1 MTPLKLLITLVRG
14 ELLRNTKKFAKMDT
28 YVVARL
34 GSTVFKTKIC
44 KCGGINPYW
53 DDKFTTDL
61 QDDDRELCLE
71 VWEHDFGNH
80 ILLASGKV
88 DASDVKSSTS
98 QTLWVKVNS
107 NESYA
112 GQVLLHVRCETT
124 DHVFENAENF
134 VDPYIQKNIFQQRRS
149 TNIIYLGEPAPSISI
164 AKLLKEEQERQD
176 KIFLEDKQSQRGR
189 KTTTTSAPQQNKDVT
204 NMNSKKIEHREKSK
218 NKLSEQAGISESK
231 SRALVRSQSQA
242 AVVTSQAFNLG
253 TINYQPNSNNLDH
266 SKESGNSNEEL
277 LASINDILKS
287 DYIPKSKRDV
297 YNNEEIKHFGLPRL
311 RQIQNTTRAS
321 AEYRSMSTTRN
332 SISSLRADSVNQYG
346 GVSEEVQTL
355 SGRKSQRSLSTQK
368 LAFQTLKPFLG
379 QNPTSRSVAFMSS
392 SKRELEGL
400 KKQNTQLHLSQI
412 GQIVIQQQNK
422 L

>member
-176 KIFLEDKQSQRGR
+176 KIFLEDKQSQRER
-189 KTTTTSAPQQNKDVT
+189 KTRNPLDG
-204 NMNSKKIEHREKSK
+204 KISK
-218 NKLSEQAGISESK
+218 NEG
-231 SRALVRSQSQA
+231 VCYFFQS
-242 AVVTSQAFNLG
+242 
-253 TINYQPNSNNLDH
+253 NSNNRLTLLLQ
-266 SKESGNSNEEL
+266 SK
-277 LASINDILKS
+277 
-287 DYIPKSKRDV
+287 
-297 YNNEEIKHFGLPRL
+297 
-311 RQIQNTTRAS
+311 
-321 AEYRSMSTTRN
+321 
-332 SISSLRADSVNQYG
+332 
-346 GVSEEVQTL
+346 
-355 SGRKSQRSLSTQK
+355 
-368 LAFQTLKPFLG
+368 FLG
-379 QNPTSRSVAFMSS
+379 VLTLPTNQIRVSKSLWTLQISR
-392 SKRELEGL
+392 K
-400 KKQNTQLHLSQI
+400 I
-412 GQIVIQQQNK
+412 
-422 L
+422 